1 MCVKHPTARYPW
13 GIVGAVL
20 SNGQKCRPGVS
31 WISAHVPAS
40 WLPGQAAPPQASIS
54 SFIK

>member
-1 MCVKHPTARYPW
+1 MCVKHPTSRYPW